1 MGNKF
6 KEKVIN
12 IGRRSIAVYY
22 RLELHNILINVDRI
36 IWLDGDTLIFGDLSE
51 LIALD
56 MRGNYILGFLDNNL
70 EALKEFNITNGVIIC
85 SGVLLMD
92 LDALRKNNISEKY
105 NKFFDDNFGN
115 IYQHDQTAINVV
127 CQGKTSTLPP
137 KYGIWNFKSI
147 KQFIYHN
154 NDHLPYLRYNKKECL
169 LSYYNPAIL
178 HYVIE
183 KPYLK
188 QENKYYF
195 YEWWNFANKTGYYDR
210 IYKYVNFH

>member
-105 NKFFDDNFGN
+105 NKFLKENFGR
-115 IYQHDQTAINVV
+115 IKQHDQTTINFA
-127 CQGKTSTLPP
+127 CQGKISALPP
-137 KYGIWNFKSI
+137 KYGIWNFPNVKLAI
-147 KQFIYHN
+147 DHN
-154 NDHLPYLRYNKKECL
+154 NIQLPYLKYNENDFIF
-169 LSYYNPAIL
+169 SYYYPVIL
-178 HYVIE
+178 HYVQK
-183 KPYLK
+183 KPFLRDHTK
-188 QENKYYF
+188 IF
-195 YEWWNFANKTGYYDR
+195 YDEWWKYAKKTGFYDE
-210 IYKYVNFH
+210 ISKNFTYH